1 MRKLGALAKQRVLML
16 GLEMARSP
24 GNLRTPVG
32 KIPRPPWL
40 RCWHLIVASAVDF
53 SRLDGT
59 SIWVRQL
66 SKPGVWSCVL
76 RGWPPP
82 DHGGRS
88 RAVQLRGWYG
98 YPLKE
103 VLVVYLPCATK
114 RALIVMEPDTME
126 ECGVLFSQP
135 RIRGDM
141 LWCFD
146 SFLQKSLTKV

>member
-1 MRKLGALAKQRVLML
+1 MPGTKCNLVCIRHVCWLLFLIYNLWLQ
-16 GLEMARSP
+16 MACSA

-98 YPLKE
+98 WPDPPFE
-103 VLVVYLPCATK
+103 GSTCCVLALCNKKGIDGGVWCSFQPATDSWRYAVVL
-114 RALIVMEPDTME
+114 
-126 ECGVLFSQP
+126 
-135 RIRGDM
+135 
-141 LWCFD
+141 
-146 SFLQKSLTKV
+146 